1 MVRPCFL
8 VIDREH
14 PSSISTRKL
23 VIETAKFNVITAY
36 SGKEGIETLDAFP
49 NVAGIIMDAAIV
61 DIACCDLVAA
71 FKKERPQLPI
81 IVIIGPTSHQCA
93 GADHLLPSFD
103 PAKLLELLKSLVP
116 SAVEAIERQN
126 QKLSAEES
134 K

>member
-36 SGKEGIETLDAFP
+36 SGREGIETLKAFP
-49 NVAGIIMDAAIV
+49 NVAGIIMDAGIV

-71 FKKERPQLPI
+71 FKKEHPQLPI
-81 IVIIGPTSHQCA
+81 VIITGPTQHNCE
-93 GADHLLPSFD
+93 GADHFLPSFD

-116 SAVEAIERQN
+116 GAAEAIERQN
-126 QKLSAEES
+126 EKLSAEEAR
-134 K
+134 